1 MLVFISFSLSVRVV
15 IVHTLHTRKQA
26 WRVKG
31 LSRAGYWDVLAP
43 CERLK
48 AIVIQPAFRELVV

>member
-26 WRVKG
+26 WFKG